1 MARRPRWLVFADDTG
16 DPGETGTPYFGY
28 ALLAV
33 EHKDLSHLIET
44 RARFRVSQ
52 SFFAE
57 SKKGRVGS
65 AGFDRVISDVSR
77 SVVAGRYRVAAVLI
91 AKDRYSGPWLRPG
104 FDQRGQALPADPTFL
119 RNYLVRKALAL
130 LFDGYDESAIV
141 ELVLDRV
148 AVSDEQII
156 NLRDYLKG
164 HFAQYEDGFAF
175 PTVTHVTHADSVYV
189 EGLQLADHVARF
201 AYHVMSH
208 PEDESAHRN
217 ASEFLRAQ
225 SVLTSRDFTMDERA
239 RDALTQQ
246 AKGRYT

>member
-65 AGFDRVISDVSR
+65 AGFDQVISDVSR

-130 LFDGYDESAIV
+130 LFDGYDESATV

-164 HFAQYEDGFAF
+164 HFALAEKDIREIETSAGKVATKGERIVELQFEDEKGEDGGEIE
-175 PTVTHVTHADSVYV
+175 PTGPPRLMAD
-189 EGLQLADHVARF
+189 
-201 AYHVMSH
+201 
-208 PEDESAHRN
+208 
-217 ASEFLRAQ
+217 
-225 SVLTSRDFTMDERA
+225 
-239 RDALTQQ
+239 
-246 AKGRYT
+246 